1 MQQGTIK
8 WLDKEARSMLGI
20 VKQSYL
26 DVVDNLDQ
34 NDLWT
39 DDKKDQ
45 QSVVE
50 SRIKSLEIRC
60 NMLLMELDSY
70 DPSVDN
76 VEDSEQAIL
85 VDWDAFNELYNETF
99 NHIDNLDENV

>member
-1 MQQGTIK
+1 MQQVTLE
-8 WLDKEARSMLGI
+8 WLDKEVRSMLGI

-34 NDLWT
+34 NGSWT
-39 DDKKDQ
+39 DDKKSEQ
-45 QSVVE
+45 TIVE

-70 DPSVDN
+70 DPNGN
-76 VEDSEQAIL
+76 VEAAEQAIL
-85 VDWDAFNELYNETF
+85 VDWGSFNELYNETF

>member
-1 MQQGTIK
+1 MQQGTLE
-8 WLDKEARSMLGI
+8 WLDKEVRSMLGI

-39 DDKKDQ
+39 DDKKSEQ
-45 QSVVE
+45 TIVE
-50 SRIKSLEIRC
+50 SCINSLEIRC

-70 DPSVDN
+70 NPN
-76 VEDSEQAIL
+76 NNIEEAEQAIL
-85 VDWDAFNELYNETF
+85 FDWGAFNELYNETF
-99 NHIDNLDENV
+99 NNIDNLDENV

>member
-8 WLDKEARSMLGI
+8 WLDKEVRSMLGI

-34 NDLWT
+34 NGLWT
-39 DDKKDQ
+39 DDKKSEQ
-45 QSVVE
+45 TIVE
-50 SRIKSLEIRC
+50 SSIKSLEIRC
-60 NMLLMELDSY
+60 SMLLMELDGY
-70 DPSVDN
+70 DPDGN
-76 VEDSEQAIL
+76 VEEAGQAIL
-85 VDWDAFNELYNETF
+85 VDWAAFNELYNETF

>member
-8 WLDKEARSMLGI
+8 WLDKEVRSMLGI

-34 NDLWT
+34 NGLWT
-39 DDKKDQ
+39 DDKKSE

-70 DPSVDN
+70 DPLADN
-76 VEDSEQAIL
+76 VEASEQAIL
-85 VDWDAFNELYNETF
+85 VDWAAFNELYNETF

>member
-1 MQQGTIK
+1 MQQVTLE
-8 WLDKEARSMLGI
+8 WLDKEVRSMLGI

-39 DDKKDQ
+39 DDKKGQ

-76 VEDSEQAIL
+76 VEESEQAIL
-85 VDWDAFNELYNETF
+85 FDWWAFNELYNETF

>member
-26 DVVDNLDQ
+26 DVVDYLDQ
-34 NDLWT
+34 HDLWT
-39 DDKKDQ
+39 DDKKSE

-70 DPSVDN
+70 DPLADK
-76 VEDSEQAIL
+76 VENSEQAIL
-85 VDWDAFNELYNETF
+85 ADWGTFNELYSGTF
-99 NHIDNLDENV
+99 NNIDNLDENV

>member
-39 DDKKDQ
+39 DDKRSEQ
-45 QSVVE
+45 TIVE
-50 SRIKSLEIRC
+50 SRIKSLEILC
-60 NMLLMELDSY
+60 SMLLMELDGY
-70 DPSVDN
+70 DPDGN
-76 VEDSEQAIL
+76 VEETEQAIL
-85 VDWDAFNELYNETF
+85 VDCGSFNELYNETF